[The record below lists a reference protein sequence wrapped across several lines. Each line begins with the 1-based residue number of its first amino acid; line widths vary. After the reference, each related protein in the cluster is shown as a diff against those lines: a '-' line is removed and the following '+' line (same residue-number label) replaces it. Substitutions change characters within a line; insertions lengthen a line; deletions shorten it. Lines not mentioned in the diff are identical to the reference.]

1 MRRILHD
8 LLQVELTLHI
18 EKLLPG
24 FLRERWSIV
33 EETLEPNKRSH
44 YVVGLLTNEST
55 MRNIAD
61 RVVANNGGDQIG
73 GLHARQVGGY
83 ILIM

>member
-1 MRRILHD
+1 M
-8 LLQVELTLHI
+8 
-18 EKLLPG
+18 
-24 FLRERWSIV
+24 
-33 EETLEPNKRSH
+33 EPNKRSH

-61 RVVANNGGDQIG
+61 RVVANTSGDQIG

>member
-1 MRRILHD
+1 M
-8 LLQVELTLHI
+8 
-18 EKLLPG
+18 
-24 FLRERWSIV
+24 

-61 RVVANNGGDQIG
+61 RVVANTGGDQIG